1 MSILLSDLNKEEL
14 ILLIIEKLDKDNNGL
29 KSIAITK
36 YLNPFFMIFNFSQIH
51 NDLSHECM
59 YFNNLTIILKVLHYL
74 RDCHILLFDENKETY
89 SINKKHGAYKSFHIK
104 YDTFISSIGELF
116 NISLLNNLEDD
127 SIKNKADDES
137 EYNDE
142 CEEDNESEED
152 EEDNESEEEH
162 KLSSDNKPTFL
173 KSSLYYC
180 YDSNTNHDNHHFI
193 DADKNSCSCKGFLY
207 RQKCIHMKNVKK
219 DKYDNLITYSKE
231 DDKYYCTVCNTNEKC
246 IHLDNLFV
254 HITEK

>member
-1 MSILLSDLNKEEL
+1 MSIVLSDLKKEEL

-36 YLNPFFMIFNFSQIH
+36 YLNPFFMIFNFSEIH

-59 YFNNLTIILKVLHYL
+59 YFNNLTIILKTLHYL

-104 YDTFISSIGELF
+104 YYTFINSIGELF

-127 SIKNKADDES
+127 CIKNEADDES
-137 EYNDE
+137 D
-142 CEEDNESEED
+142 DESEED
-152 EEDNESEEEH
+152 EKE
-162 KLSSDNKPTFL
+162 NKPSFL

-193 DADKNSCSCKGFLY
+193 DTDKNSCSCKGFFY
-207 RQKCIHMKNVKK
+207 RQKCIHMKNVKN
-219 DKYDNLITYSKE
+219 DKYDYLITYSKE
-231 DDKYYCTVCNTNEKC
+231 EDKYYCNYCNTNEKC